1 MHIGFLKW
9 IGMNN
14 PYLYADKDDK
24 YKMITMIK
32 LIQLMVIFEI
42 SQLWWWFDL
51 IESLLQSSTPASSSL
66 PPEEDKLEY
75 SDKDIFAGSTAVL
88 SSLDK

>member
-1 MHIGFLKW
+1 MDWCEQSIFVF
-9 IGMNN
+9 I
-14 PYLYADKDDK
+14 
-24 YKMITMIK
+24 KMIRTTNMMK
-32 LIQLMVIFEI
+32 LIVMLIWCQ
-42 SQLWWWFDL
+42 FDL